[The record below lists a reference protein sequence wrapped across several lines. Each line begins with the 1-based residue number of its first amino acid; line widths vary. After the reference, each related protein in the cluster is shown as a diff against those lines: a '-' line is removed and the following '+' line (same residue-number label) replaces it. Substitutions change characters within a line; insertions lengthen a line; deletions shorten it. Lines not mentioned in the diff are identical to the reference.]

1 MKTVGTV
8 FPFTAVASR
17 KMIQTVDFNHG
28 KNFVELGGGNGAV
41 TRELLK
47 KMRPDARLIVFELD
61 PKYAASLRQIIDRRL
76 TVIQDSAEH
85 LEKYLKQEGMEQVDA
100 VLSTLPLVIFEKRLR
115 NRIMDEVMRVLKP
128 GGCYIQ
134 MQFSVMTKK
143 EMKARFKNMRIT
155 FTPFNMPP
163 AFFYIVTKE

>member
-17 KMIQTVDFNHG
+17 KMIQTVDFKNG

-47 KMRPDARLIVFELD
+47 KMRPDARLIVIELD
-61 PKYAASLRQIIDRRL
+61 PKYADSLRKIADKRL
-76 TVIQDSAEH
+76 TVIQDSAEY
-85 LEKYLKQEGMEQVDA
+85 LEKIVKQEGMDQVDA
-100 VLSTLPLVIFEKRLR
+100 VLSTLPLVIFEKGLR
-115 NRIMDEVMRVLKP
+115 NKIMDSVMRVLKQ
-128 GGCYIQ
+128 GGYYIQ

-143 EMKARFKNMRIT
+143 EMKSRFNNMRIT